1 MASRR
6 DREALMGSMEEFI
19 HYEKLIIFKR
29 QLADPSITD
38 ERRRML
44 ARLLALEEAK
54 RFHEKD
60 DGHATIDA
68 ASIGIGQS
76 RARIPRPMRRGADQ
90 RDRARRDVLDD
101 PRRR

>member
-1 MASRR
+1 
-6 DREALMGSMEEFI
+6 MGSMEEFI

-44 ARLLALEEAK
+44 ARLLEEAK

-60 DGHATIDA
+60 DGHAE
-68 ASIGIGQS
+68 
-76 RARIPRPMRRGADQ
+76 R
-90 RDRARRDVLDD
+90 
-101 PRRR
+101 

>member
-1 MASRR
+1 
-6 DREALMGSMEEFI
+6 MGSMEEFI
-19 HYEKLIIFKR
+19 HYANLITVKR
-29 QLADPSITD
+29 RLADPSIT
-38 ERRRML
+38 EEHRRML
-44 ARLLALEEAK
+44 ARLVALEEAK

>member
-1 MASRR
+1 
-6 DREALMGSMEEFI
+6 MGSMEEFI

-44 ARLLALEEAK
+44 ARLLGLEEAK

-60 DGHATIDA
+60 DGLT
-68 ASIGIGQS
+68 SS
-76 RARIPRPMRRGADQ
+76 TSVTE
-90 RDRARRDVLDD
+90 DRALWDACQNR
-101 PRRR
+101 